1 MLLSITGSKF
11 ASRALKTSKK
21 IKKIEGSEENIE
33 FKID

>member
-11 ASRALKTSKK
+11 ASRALKTKK
-21 IKKIEGSEENIE
+21 IKKIEGSENIE